1 MMAGKRHLG
10 KKERKGKRMNN
21 IKIVRLS
28 TGEELVCKLL
38 EDSEDSVILKDPA
51 ILIPAGRDQLAFG
64 QWMPY
69 AKYENGVEINKRFII
84 FTVECQD
91 DLKNQ
96 YNSTFGNGLVVPQ
109 TGGIRGSGVPDLKLT
124 T

>member
-1 MMAGKRHLG
+1 
-10 KKERKGKRMNN
+10 MNN